1 MSPANRRGFTLVELL
16 VVISIIGTL
25 MSLLLPAVNQA
36 LEAARAAQCKNNL
49 NQIAKATSVYE
60 GSFGAYPGCKNRVGN
75 NVNVTWPIVLM
86 PNLEQKALYKTWS
99 EAAVSVSGS
108 TIFWELMICPS
119 DPPVTSTITHISYVA
134 NAGRVGCSSAAD
146 CPTSNTENAANGI
159 FHDRVGGAGG
169 VNALRI
175 GAKYV
180 TDGLSNTLLYSEN
193 IQATQWDTTGK
204 RDTVFVWHDTLT
216 PSTNQKINGNKTTTV
231 ALTENLAR
239 PSSFHPGGVNVAF
252 CDARVIFLREDVDYL
267 VLQQLMTSVHEDSNA
282 PDLIPGP
289 AYILDAGDY

>member
-1 MSPANRRGFTLVELL
+1 MSTANRRGFTLVELL

-49 NQIAKATSVYE
+49 NQIAKATSAYE
-60 GSFGAYPGCKNRVGN
+60 GSFGAYPGWKNRVGN

-134 NAGRVGCSSAAD
+134 NAGRVGCLSAAD
-146 CPTSNTENAANGI
+146 CLTSITENPATGI
-159 FHDRVGGAGG
+159 FHDRVGAAG

-204 RDTVFVWHDTLT
+204 RDTVFVWHNTLM
-216 PSTNQKINGNKTTTV
+216 PFTNRKINYNKTTTV
-231 ALTENLAR
+231 ALNEDLAR

-252 CDARVIFLREDVDYL
+252 CDARVIFLREDVDYW
-267 VLQQLMTSVHEDSNA
+267 VLQQLMTSVHEESDA
-282 PDLIPGP
+282 PDLT
-289 AYILDAGDY
+289 YILDAGDY

>member
-1 MSPANRRGFTLVELL
+1 MSTANRRGFTLVELL

-36 LEAARAAQCKNNL
+36 LEAARTAQCKNNL
-49 NQIAKATSVYE
+49 NQIAKATAVYE
-60 GSFGAYPGCKNRVGN
+60 GSFGAYPGWKNRVGN
-75 NVNVTWPIVLM
+75 NVDATWPIVLM

-119 DPPVTSTITHISYVA
+119 DPPVTSTNTHISYVA

-146 CPTSNTENAANGI
+146 CPTSNTEKAANGI
-159 FHDRVGGAGG
+159 FHDRVGGAG

-193 IQATQWDTTGK
+193 IQATQWNTTGK

-216 PSTNQKINGNKTTTV
+216 PSTDQEINGNKTTIV

-252 CDARVIFLREDVDYL
+252 CDTRVIFLREAVDYR
-267 VLQQLMTSVHEDSNA
+267 VLQQLMTSVHEESDV
-282 PDLIPGP
+282 PDLN
-289 AYILDAGDY
+289 YILDAGDYQ